1 MESSLLL
8 LLQLQ
13 FKRSSPSPL
22 FYKES
27 SFLVCFLQND
37 SSDWLGCIP
46 ADSSVINRCFF
57 SELLSSFQCYEN
69 LLSSFQYY
77 FIPVY
82 CFNIQAVSV

>member
-1 MESSLLL
+1 MI
-8 LLQLQ
+8 
-13 FKRSSPSPL
+13 
-22 FYKES
+22 YKEC

-77 FIPVY
+77 LILLSIASTYKLYLFEKKKVMRRPGKIY
-82 CFNIQAVSV
+82 K